1 MRIDGDVA
9 HKPTYVSVLM
19 SRLSPSID
27 PTLTHFRGRPAQQF
41 PNSYQSTNPASR
53 APTFPGKSL
62 AEAPWQAASNVVS
75 RDSHWSHEGEPSEY
89 DQVRELYTRVMNEEQ
104 RANLH
109 KNTAKLLQVSGNIL
123 SSFSLDHRTS

>member
-1 MRIDGDVA
+1 MRIDGDAA
-9 HKPTYVSVLM
+9 HKPTYVSAHTA
-19 SRLSPSID
+19 STRPQ
-27 PTLTHFRGRPAQQF
+27 PPATLTTSADPAQQF

-109 KNTAKLLQVSGNIL
+109 KNTAKLLQVSGNIPPV
-123 SSFSLDHRTS
+123 FH